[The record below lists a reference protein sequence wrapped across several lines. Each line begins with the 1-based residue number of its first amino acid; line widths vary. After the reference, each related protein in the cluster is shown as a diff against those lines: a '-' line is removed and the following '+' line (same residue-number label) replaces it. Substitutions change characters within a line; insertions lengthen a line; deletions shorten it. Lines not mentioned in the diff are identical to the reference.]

1 MSYAKKLVKG
11 TIIVFVMNIFAAFFG
26 YLLRMFLARNLTI
39 AEYGLFYAVFGFV
52 GLFAMFKDLG
62 LGQALAKFIP
72 EFVVKKQYS
81 KIKSAVVSSLIL
93 QFISSGIVSL
103 IFVFFAKWLA
113 EYYFKMAVAYPILL
127 LSIGFYWLSF
137 FENTYGFI
145 MQGFQKMNY
154 FSFINLFRMVF
165 IFACVFFLFL
175 FKKSVVFVALSYL
188 IYYFFSIFIYLPL
201 IKKAFPKIF
210 SLKFRWD
217 KKLMKDLFFFGM
229 PVIVSSIGW
238 LILGYTDTAVLTLF
252 RTMKEVGLYNVV
264 LPTVSLLFY
273 FTAAVSTVILP
284 MVSEM
289 WAKKHNEKLKN
300 GLKMIY
306 NYSLVFILPF
316 ALLMFVFPEII
327 LNLLFGPQYVVASN
341 ALRIISIGSI
351 FYTIAYINLN
361 IISGIGQPKIT
372 SYIVLAAALFNLV
385 GNFILIPKY
394 GIIGAA
400 ITTAIGFFIMLV
412 ISLIYISK
420 KIGFY
425 FNLFDNL
432 KIIFN
437 NIIFLIIIYLMKN
450 MHLDIY
456 LKIILSFFAG
466 FGVYLILLFL
476 FKLLSFN
483 ELNMIK
489 KSR

>member
-1 MSYAKKLVKG
+1 
-11 TIIVFVMNIFAAFFG
+11 
-26 YLLRMFLARNLTI
+26 
-39 AEYGLFYAVFGFV
+39 
-52 GLFAMFKDLG
+52 
-62 LGQALAKFIP
+62 
-72 EFVVKKQYS
+72 
-81 KIKSAVVSSLIL
+81 
-93 QFISSGIVSL
+93 
-103 IFVFFAKWLA
+103 
-113 EYYFKMAVAYPILL
+113 
-127 LSIGFYWLSF
+127 
-137 FENTYGFI
+137 
-145 MQGFQKMNY
+145 
-154 FSFINLFRMVF
+154 
-165 IFACVFFLFL
+165 
-175 FKKSVVFVALSYL
+175 
-188 IYYFFSIFIYLPL
+188 LPL